1 MGRPQLSQRKQDSHE
16 SFKDVKVMYRYPVAE
31 PEIGEEELKN
41 VVEAVK
47 SGWVS
52 SKGKFIEELESSF
65 AKYIGVKYGIATS
78 NGTAALHL
86 ALAALNVGEGDE
98 VIIPDLTFSATIN
111 TVIYTGAKPVIVDI
125 NPDYWC
131 IDPTKL
137 EKAITPNTKAIIPVH
152 LHGHP
157 CDMNAMMEIASR
169 HNLYV
174 IEDAAE
180 AHGAE
185 YMGRKVGSLGHISC
199 FSFYGNKIITTG
211 EGGMCLTNDKE
222 LAEKIRIL
230 RDHGMN
236 PVKRYW
242 HDVVGFNYRMT
253 NLQAALGLAQL
264 GKIERFIEKKRKI
277 AKIYAEELSSIE
289 GITLHPEM
297 PWAKCIYWLYSILI
311 DNKKTKTARDE
322 LAKKLEENGI
332 ETRNFFYPLHE
343 MPIYRKYANFTY
355 PVSSKISKQGLNLPS
370 SVKLSEEDVK
380 YIARKI
386 RETII

>member
-1 MGRPQLSQRKQDSHE
+1 
-16 SFKDVKVMYRYPVAE
+16 MYRYPVAE

-52 SKGKFIEELESSF
+52 SRGKFIEEFENSF
-65 AKYIGVKYGIATS
+65 AKYVGVKYGVATS

-86 ALAALNVGEGDE
+86 ALAALNIGEGDE
-98 VIIPDLTFSATIN
+98 VIVPDLTFAATIN
-111 TVIYTGAKPVIVDI
+111 SVIYVGAKPVIVDV

-131 IDPTKL
+131 IDPDKL

-152 LHGHP
+152 LYGHP
-157 CDMNAMMEIASR
+157 CDMEAIMEIASK

-185 YMGRKVGSLGHISC
+185 YKGRKVGSFGHISC

-236 PVKRYW
+236 PAKRYW

-264 GKIERFIEKKRKI
+264 GKIERFIEKKRRI
-277 AKIYAEELSSIE
+277 AKIYADELSSME
-289 GITLHPEM
+289 GVVLHPEM
-297 PWAKCIYWLYSILI
+297 PWAKCVYWLYSILI
-311 DNKKTKTARDE
+311 DDGKVKVTRDE
-322 LAKKLEENGI
+322 LAEKLEKDGI

-343 MPIYRKYANFTY
+343 MPIYRKYANLTY
-355 PVSSKISKQGLNLPS
+355 TASLRIYKQGLNLPS

-380 YIARKI
+380 YIAQKI
-386 RETII
+386 KGRVT

>member
-1 MGRPQLSQRKQDSHE
+1 
-16 SFKDVKVMYRYPVAE
+16 MYRYPVAE

-52 SKGKFIEELESSF
+52 SRGKFIEEFENSF
-65 AKYIGVKYGIATS
+65 AKYIGVKYGVATS

-86 ALAALNVGEGDE
+86 ALAALNIGEGDE
-98 VIIPDLTFSATIN
+98 VIVPDLTFAATIN
-111 TVIYTGAKPVIVDI
+111 SVIYVGAKPVIVDI
-125 NPDYWC
+125 NPHYWC
-131 IDPTKL
+131 IDPDKL
-137 EKAITPNTKAIIPVH
+137 EKAITPSTKAIIPVH
-152 LHGHP
+152 LYGHP
-157 CDMNAMMEIASR
+157 CDMEAITEIASK

-180 AHGAE
+180 APGAE
-185 YMGRKVGSLGHISC
+185 YKGRKVGSFGYISC

-211 EGGMCLTNDKE
+211 EGGMCLTNDRE

-264 GKIERFIEKKRKI
+264 SKIERFIEKKRKI
-277 AKIYAEELSSIE
+277 AEIYAEELSPIE
-289 GITLHPEM
+289 GVVLHPEM
-297 PWAKCIYWLYSILI
+297 PWAKCVYWLYSILM
-311 DNKKTKTARDE
+311 DDGKTKVSRDE
-322 LAKKLEENGI
+322 FAEKLKK
-332 ETRNFFYPLHE
+332 RWY
-343 MPIYRKYANFTY
+343 
-355 PVSSKISKQGLNLPS
+355 
-370 SVKLSEEDVK
+370 
-380 YIARKI
+380 
-386 RETII
+386 